1 MNLVIDKFIEILST
15 SPEPVLSTSSLGAKK
30 PSNSGAVPAIV
41 ISLKFEDYKG
51 NGIGRFIRSGDT
63 IVKHTAIIEVR
74 STPETFSSDLK
85 SLRIWPLP
93 LKKNPSSL
101 EKDFT
106 EKDLQLRNVTDTSQP
121 IDYHMVRE
129 PMKKEEYKI
138 DVPKGNIIFG
148 EAHREGEKIE
158 MVHWTV
164 TWRNEILGE
173 NYQGLINL
181 EIWANSFNET
191 YEISHRL
198 QNKLKSSRYILRQK
212 GFVQLKPDRLDP
224 AENVQHNPPSGSS
237 FSVWKQKLC
246 YWFAFEYEEG
256 GELSSGIP
264 IKRIDVDIDRHIN
277 ESLVIP

>member
-15 SPEPVLSTSSLGAKK
+15 SPEPVLSASSLGAKK

-41 ISLKFEDYKG
+41 LSLKFEAYKG
-51 NGIGRFIRSGDT
+51 NGIGRFIRSGDAV
-63 IVKHTAIIEVR
+63 VKHTAIIEVR

-85 SLRIWPLP
+85 SLHIWPLP
-93 LKKNPSSL
+93 LKKNPASV

-106 EKDLQLRNVTDTSQP
+106 EKDLQLRNVTDASLS
-121 IDYHMVRE
+121 IDYHMVTE
-129 PMKKEEYKI
+129 PIKKEEYKI

-148 EAHREGEKIE
+148 EAQSEGEKIE

-212 GFVQLKPDRLDP
+212 GFIQLKPDRLDP
-224 AENVQHNPPSGSS
+224 AENVQNNLPSGSS
-237 FSVWKQKLC
+237 FSVWKQKLS
-246 YWFAFEYEEG
+246 YWFAFEYEDG

-264 IKRIDVDIDRHIN
+264 IKRIDVDIDKHIN